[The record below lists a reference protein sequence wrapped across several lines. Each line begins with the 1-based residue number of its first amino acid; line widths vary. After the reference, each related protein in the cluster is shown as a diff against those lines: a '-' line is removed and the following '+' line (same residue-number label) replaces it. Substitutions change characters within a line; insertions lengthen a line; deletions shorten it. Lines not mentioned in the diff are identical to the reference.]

1 MLVSGLTGRR
11 EGFRREGFRHVGNRF
26 DQHPPSEP
34 ARRRRAGVGRAAPPV
49 LAVDRPFRAE
59 AAQRTDSPR
68 GRRGR
73 LVQVQFDEP
82 RAPRRLDDRIPRDLE
97 TICLKAM
104 AKEPSRRY
112 QTAAELADDLDRF
125 LRGDPI
131 HARPIGR
138 FARCWKFCR
147 RHWRVVLPSA
157 AAIVALAAAG
167 VVFAL
172 AEVSAADLRAA
183 NAQEQERLRQREVLV
198 ERLQRVRLRDRTN
211 GWSTRAGE
219 LVRAAASI
227 RRDEDL
233 RDFAAAGLD
242 GLDAHVIKQF
252 PEFAA
257 SSVAFDA
264 RGRRLLLGGFDERSA
279 HLYVLEKPD
288 GAP

>member
-1 MLVSGLTGRR
+1 M
-11 EGFRREGFRHVGNRF
+11 
-26 DQHPPSEP
+26 
-34 ARRRRAGVGRAAPPV
+34 
-49 LAVDRPFRAE
+49 
-59 AAQRTDSPR
+59 
-68 GRRGR
+68 
-73 LVQVQFDEP
+73 QFDEP